1 MEIWA
6 ISAAILA
13 LGAAILAA
21 LVGYSWWVKRQVEA
35 AVPARG
41 KFVQIST
48 GPLHYVEKGQGQSI
62 VMIHGLGAQLGNFDQ
77 FLMDEMAKTHHCIAI
92 DRPGMGWSAR
102 PATAPANPRAQAA
115 YIAEAIDALGLDRPL
130 LVGHSL
136 GGAIALCLALDFPE
150 KTSGLALLAPFTSRG
165 DRPSPAFAGLAIA
178 RPWRR
183 KLTAWSVATPLGK
196 WRSAPVFELVFGP
209 DRVPSGYGRA
219 GGGMLGLR
227 PASFENTS
235 RDYMASLGDI
245 KWMQANYA
253 QLQMPVHILFGR
265 DDRILSPQIHGR
277 DLAASH
283 AHIHYHEIN
292 GGHMLP
298 LTQPGGCATFI
309 RNVAAEIRN

>member
-150 KTSGLALLAPFTSRG
+150 KISGLALLAPFTSRG

-183 KLTAWSVATPLGK
+183 KLAAWSVATPLGM
-196 WRSAPVFELVFGP
+196 WRSALVFELVFGP